1 MGQRIALAA
10 ALQTH
15 FERREFKFLIDEAR
29 VSRVRE
35 MIRPFCEL
43 DPFAASQPD
52 HKYSIESIYFDTPNL
67 ALFRANELEMSE
79 RYKLR
84 IRSYPDVEGSPAFFE
99 VKRRYN
105 DVIVK
110 DRGKAPRD
118 WVRAV
123 EQPGWF
129 PGDSEGG
136 RLSPAAEAFLARV
149 RAKGCRPIC
158 TVDYQRE
165 AWASTVD
172 DYARVTFDGHIRCQ
186 AVDSPR
192 FGARPGSWTGVDHAH
207 PYWAGTRSAMVLEL
221 KFTRAVP
228 SWMVNIVRSLELSR
242 ASFSKYGRSVVGL
255 SLGPTRR
262 VGAAGRR

>member
-1 MGQRIALAA
+1 MAT

-15 FERREFKFLIDEAR
+15 FERREFKFLLDEER
-29 VSRVRE
+29 VARVRE

-52 HKYSIESIYFDTPNL
+52 HKYSIESLYFDTPNL
-67 ALFRANELEMSE
+67 ALFRANEQEMSE

-84 IRSYPDVEGSPAFFE
+84 IRSYPDVEDSPAFFE

-110 DRGKAPRD
+110 DRGKAPTD

-123 EQPGWF
+123 EEPGWF

-136 RLSPAAEAFLARV
+136 ALSPAAEAFLSRV
-149 RAKGCRPIC
+149 RAKGCRPVC
-158 TVDYQRE
+158 TVDYRRE
-165 AWASTVD
+165 AWASTID
-172 DYARVTFDGHIRCQ
+172 DYARVTFDGEIRCQ
-186 AVDSPR
+186 AVQSAH

-207 PYWAGTRSAMVLEL
+207 PSWAVTRSMMVLEL

-228 SWMVNIVRSLELSR
+228 SWMVNVVRSLELTR

-255 SLGPTRR
+255 SLEPLRR
-262 VGAAGRR
+262 VGVSRRS